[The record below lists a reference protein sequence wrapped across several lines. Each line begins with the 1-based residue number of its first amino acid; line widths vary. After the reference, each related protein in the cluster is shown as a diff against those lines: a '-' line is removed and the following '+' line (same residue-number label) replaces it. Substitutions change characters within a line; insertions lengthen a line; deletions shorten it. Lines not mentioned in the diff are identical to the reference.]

1 MLATMAGYVGA
12 TKYLARPLDVSKIL
26 ANPASAAAAAKW
38 TKAYTTY
45 SQYNT
50 AASAAALR
58 LASRNLL
65 SNIKEDKS
73 EK

>member
-1 MLATMAGYVGA
+1 MN
-12 TKYLARPLDVSKIL
+12 KIL
-26 ANPASAAAAAKW
+26 GNPASAAAAAKW

-65 SNIKEDKS
+65 NNIKE
-73 EK
+73 EKPEK